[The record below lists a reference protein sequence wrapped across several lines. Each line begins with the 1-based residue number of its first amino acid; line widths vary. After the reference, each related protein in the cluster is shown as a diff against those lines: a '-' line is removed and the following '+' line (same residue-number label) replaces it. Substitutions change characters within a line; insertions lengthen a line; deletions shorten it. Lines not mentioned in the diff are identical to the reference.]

1 MTLHWFHIVTG
12 AFSPMRSIGRYLA
25 LEGNVRVLAVQTL
38 ISQLGFGMFFVVWQP
53 YILSRGVSVVGLGV
67 IQSVI
72 NLTTAAGLIAWGALS
87 DRYGRK
93 PVILVSQA
101 CRVLSM
107 AALILSGDFVFL
119 LVFAFLMGFSS
130 LFMVGNPA
138 RSALITESV
147 GSESMA
153 TAFGTLM
160 SIGQITNTVMASAG
174 GYIAVTSGY
183 SPILYTS
190 LIGDAI
196 GLLLLAIYL
205 KETTGPKIVETE
217 KSTRLFEKLRG
228 FLMPEPGI
236 GRLYLILLIMGLGYG
251 TGYSLF
257 YGTLVDNYGFTD
269 FQLGLLSTAFNLS
282 WGVSSIPLGKVSDR
296 LGRKTML
303 LTSHAMALTT
313 VLGFLS
319 FRSFGAF
326 LLFQAVSALDPA
338 IWIPAWMALLAE
350 VVPRERLSL
359 VMGKIDAYSKL
370 AGIPAPWI
378 GGLLYSA
385 YGFSAPLMV
394 LLACLSISVAIVVSL
409 KETRR
414 QAN

>member
-1 MTLHWFHIVTG
+1 
-12 AFSPMRSIGRYLA
+12 MRSIGRYLA

>member
-1 MTLHWFHIVTG
+1 
-12 AFSPMRSIGRYLA
+12 MRSIGKYLA
-25 LEGNVRVLAVQTL
+25 LEGNIRVMAIQTL
-38 ISQLGFGMFFVVWQP
+38 ISQLGFGMFYVIWQP
-53 YILSRGVSVVGLGV
+53 YILSRGVSVVSLGL

-72 NLTTAAGLIAWGALS
+72 NLTTAAGLIAWGAIS

-93 PVILVSQA
+93 PVILVSHA

-107 AALILSGDFVFL
+107 VALILSGDFAFL

-153 TAFGTLM
+153 TAFSTLM
-160 SIGQITNTVMASAG
+160 SISQITNTVMASSG
-174 GYIAVTSGY
+174 GYIAVTAGY
-183 SPILYTS
+183 APILYIS

-196 GLLLLAIYL
+196 SLLLLTIYL
-205 KETTGPKIVETE
+205 KETMDQKNVDAR
-217 KSTRLFEKLRG
+217 KSASLFEKLRN

-236 GRLYLILLIMGLGYG
+236 GRLYIILLILGLGYG

-296 LGRKTML
+296 LGRKPML
-303 LTSHAMALTT
+303 LASLAIALTT
-313 VLGFLS
+313 VLGFLT

-326 LLFQAVSALDPA
+326 LLFQAISALDPA
-338 IWIPAWMALLAE
+338 LWIPAWMILLAN
-350 VVPRERLSL
+350 VVPKQRLSL

-370 AGIPAPWI
+370 AGIPAPWF

-385 YGFSAPLMV
+385 YGFSAPLTV
-394 LLACLSISVAIVVSL
+394 HLVCLLISMAIVVSL
-409 KETRR
+409 KETRKSAIKD
-414 QAN
+414 QSI

>member
-1 MTLHWFHIVTG
+1 
-12 AFSPMRSIGRYLA
+12 MRSIGRYLA

-205 KETTGPKIVETE
+205 KETMDPKIVETE
-217 KSTRLFEKLRG
+217 KSTGLFEKLRG

-303 LTSHAMALTT
+303 LASQAMALTT

-370 AGIPAPWI
+370 AGIPAPWL

-385 YGFSAPLMV
+385 YGFSAPLTV
-394 LLACLSISVAIVVSL
+394 HLFCLLISVAIVVSL
-409 KETRR
+409 KETRKP
-414 QAN
+414 AN